1 MAKINSL
8 KIQWFHTSEC
18 MGAVKGSTKNL
29 FMLVKRSGF
38 WWSSID
44 IRLNSIHIMGQNQGI
59 R

>member
-44 IRLNSIHIMGQNQGI
+44 MAIEFDPYHGAKSGN
-59 R
+59 